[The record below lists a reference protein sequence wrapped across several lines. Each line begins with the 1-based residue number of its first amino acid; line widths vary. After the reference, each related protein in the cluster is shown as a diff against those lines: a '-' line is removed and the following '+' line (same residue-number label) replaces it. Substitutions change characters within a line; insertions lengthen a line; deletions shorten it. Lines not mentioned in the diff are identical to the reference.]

1 MNDTLDRL
9 KTALSDRYAIQE
21 EVGAG
26 GMATVYLA
34 RDLKHDRD
42 VAVKVLRPELA
53 AALGPE
59 RFHREIKIA
68 AQLQHPHILPLLDS
82 GEADGFLYYV
92 MPYVKGVSLREK
104 LMQQGEFPVAEAVK
118 VLRDVVDALAHAH
131 EQGVVHRDIKPDN
144 VMLSGRHALVMD
156 FGVAKAVSEA
166 TGRQALT
173 TAGVALGTPAYM
185 APEQATADPNMDH
198 RVDIYAVGAVGYE
211 LLTGRP
217 PFTGTS
223 PQMIL
228 SAHVT
233 QAVEPVTKHR
243 EHVSPVLNDLILKCL
258 EKHPADRWQT
268 AEELLP
274 QLEALATPSG
284 GITPT
289 ATAPITAARPIRRK
303 STTTTTVA
311 VIAAALVLAGVG
323 AGVLLMNRG
332 AEPITVGRT
341 TQLTLEPGL
350 ELDPAISPDGRMVA
364 YAAGGSGQMRIHLRQ
379 VAGGRSIN
387 LTEGLAGVHRWP
399 QWSPDGN
406 QILLQADGAIYI
418 VPALGGTPRRLV
430 SRPPENTSSP
440 TLVLGAIS
448 AAWSPDGEQVV
459 YAVANAIYIQPVGG
473 GEPRKLADDFE
484 PHSFH
489 WSQDGSRIAYVSG
502 NPQFVFGT
510 SLLGNIAPST
520 LRILPV
526 PGGVPSDVTE
536 AEYLYVS
543 PIWLPGG
550 NQLLYISNEGGTRD
564 IYQVDVGS
572 AGGRAE
578 TAVRLTTGL
587 DVMTMS
593 LSADASTLAYAVF
606 RYDANIWSI
615 RIPSRGTISVSE
627 AQPVTAGSQVIEG
640 LGVSADGRW
649 LVYDSNRSGN
659 QDIYRVELPD
669 GVPEQLTTDPADDF
683 LPSWS
688 PDGQE
693 IAFYSF
699 RHGSRDLHVMTA
711 EGGSLQRLTD
721 DPAQERYPDWSP
733 DGNQL
738 VFYSDKSGRQEIYV
752 IAREDRSSGWGE
764 PRQLT
769 FDGGQ
774 VPRWSPDGRWIAYI
788 GNQTLRV
795 VSPEGGDD
803 RTLAGSEG
811 MNTDSIP
818 VFPEWSPDGQTVYY
832 KAVDSEGTAS
842 FWAVPVTG
850 GTPRLLVRFDDPSK
864 RSNRRE
870 FTTDGERFYFT
881 IGGRESDIWLMEL
894 FPPR

>member
-1 MNDTLDRL
+1 MSDNLDRL
-9 KTALSDRYAIQE
+9 KIALSDRYAIQE

-34 RDLKHDRD
+34 RDLRHDRD

-53 AALGPE
+53 AALGAE

-68 AQLQHPHILPLLDS
+68 ARLQHPHILPLLDS

-144 VMLSGRHALVMD
+144 VMSSGRHALVMD

-228 SAHVT
+228 AAHVT
-233 QAVEPVTKHR
+233 EPVEPVMKHR
-243 EHVSPVLNDLILKCL
+243 QNVSAALNDLILKCL
-258 EKHPADRWQT
+258 EKRPADRWQT

-289 ATAPITAARPIRRK
+289 GTAPIPAAQPVRRK
-303 STTTTTVA
+303 STTTATVA
-311 VIAAALVLAGVG
+311 VIAVALVLVGVG
-323 AGVLLMNRG
+323 AGALLLNRG
-332 AEPITVGRT
+332 PEPITVGRT
-341 TQLTLEPGL
+341 TQLTREPGL

-364 YAAGGSGQMRIHLRQ
+364 YSAGGFGQMRIHLRQ
-379 VAGGRSIN
+379 ATGGRSID
-387 LTEGLAGVHRWP
+387 LTEGLAGDHRWP

-406 QILLQADGAIYI
+406 QILFQAAGAIYL
-418 VPALGGTPRRLV
+418 VPALGGTPKRLI
-430 SRPPENTSSP
+430 SKPPGS
-440 TLVLGAIS
+440 GARGAFS
-448 AAWSPDGEQVV
+448 AAWSPDGDQVV
-459 YAVANAIYIQPVGG
+459 YAVGNAVYYQPVGG
-473 GEPRKLADDFE
+473 GEPRKLIDEFE
-484 PHSFH
+484 PYSFH
-489 WSQDGSRIAYVSG
+489 WSQDGSHIAYVSG
-502 NPQFVFGT
+502 NPAYLFGT
-510 SLLGNIAPST
+510 GTTANIAPSM
-520 LRILPV
+520 LRVLSV
-526 PGGVPSDVTE
+526 GEGVPVSVTDN
-536 AEYLYVS
+536 EYVHVS
-543 PIWLPGG
+543 PIWMPGD
-550 NQLLYISNEGGTRD
+550 NQLLYVSNEGGTRD
-564 IYQVDVGS
+564 IYQLAVGRS
-572 AGGRAE
+572 GSGGQSPI
-578 TAVRLTTGL
+578 RLTTGL

-593 LSADASTLAYAVF
+593 LSADASTLAYSVF

-615 RIPSRGTISVSE
+615 RIPERSTISVAE
-627 AQPVTAGSQVIEG
+627 ARPVTEGSQTIEG
-640 LGVSADGRW
+640 ISVSSDGRW
-649 LVYDSNRSGN
+649 LVFDSNRSGN

-669 GVPEQLTTDPADDF
+669 GVPEQLTTDPGEDF
-683 LPSWS
+683 IPSWS

-711 EGGSLQRLTD
+711 EGGSLQRVTD
-721 DPAQERYPDWSP
+721 DPAEERYPDWSP

-738 VFYSDKSGRQEIYV
+738 VFHSDKSGRQEVYV
-752 IAREDRSSGWGE
+752 IAREDRLSGWGE

-769 FDGGQ
+769 FDGGRYA
-774 VPRWSPDGRWIAYI
+774 RWSPDGRRIAYI
-788 GNQTLRV
+788 GIENQTVRV

-803 RTLAGSEG
+803 RALAGSES
-811 MNTDSIP
+811 MNTDPIP
-818 VFPEWSPDGQTVYY
+818 VFPEWSSDGRTVYY
-832 KAVDSEGTAS
+832 KARDSEGTAS
-842 FWAVPVTG
+842 LWAVPVVG
-850 GTPRLLVRFDDPSK
+850 GTPRLLVRFDDPS
-864 RSNRRE
+864 RPSNRRE

-881 IGGRESDIWLMEL
+881 IGRQESDIWLMEL

>member
-1 MNDTLDRL
+1 MNDILDRL
-9 KTALSDRYAIQE
+9 KSALSDRYAIRE

-166 TGRQALT
+166 TGRQVLT

-198 RVDIYAVGAVGYE
+198 RADIYAVGAVGYE

-228 SAHVT
+228 AAHVNEP
-233 QAVEPVTKHR
+233 VEPVTKHR
-243 EHVSPVLNDLILKCL
+243 EHVSAPLNDLILKCL
-258 EKHPADRWQT
+258 EKHPADRWQS

-274 QLEALATPSG
+274 HLEALATPSG

-303 STTTTTVA
+303 STTTVA
-311 VIAAALVLAGVG
+311 VIAAAVVLAGVG

-364 YAAGGSGQMRIHLRQ
+364 YSAGGFGQMRIHLRQ

-387 LTEGLAGVHRWP
+387 LTESLAGVHRWP

-406 QILLQADGAIYI
+406 QILFQADGAIYI
-418 VPALGGTPRRLV
+418 VPALGGTPKRLV
-430 SRPPENTSSP
+430 SRPPESAGIAGVVP
-440 TLVLGAIS
+440 GAIS
-448 AAWSPDGEQVV
+448 AAWSPDGDQVV
-459 YAVANAIYIQPVGG
+459 YAVESAIYSQPVDG
-473 GEPRKLADDFE
+473 GEPRKLADDYE

-502 NPQFVFGT
+502 NSAFVFGT
-510 SLLGNIAPST
+510 VLLGNIAPST
-520 LRILPV
+520 LRILPAT
-526 PGGVPSDVTE
+526 GGVPSDVTDDD
-536 AEYLYVS
+536 YLYES

-550 NQLLYISNEGGTRD
+550 NQLLYVSNEGGTRD

-572 AGGRAE
+572 AGGRGE

-606 RYDANIWSI
+606 RNYANIWSI
-615 RIPSRGTISVSE
+615 RIPSRGTISVAE
-627 AQPVTAGSQVIEG
+627 AQQLTAGSQVIEG
-640 LGVSADGRW
+640 IGV
-649 LVYDSNRSGN
+649 
-659 QDIYRVELPD
+659 
-669 GVPEQLTTDPADDF
+669 
-683 LPSWS
+683 S
-688 PDGQE
+688 PDGQ
-693 IAFYSF
+693 
-699 RHGSRDLHVMTA
+699 
-711 EGGSLQRLTD
+711 
-721 DPAQERYPDWSP
+721 W
-733 DGNQL
+733 L
-738 VFYSDKSGRQEIYV
+738 VFDSNRTAAIRTSIASSCPTGCQSNSPPTPRMTSSHRGR
-752 IAREDRSSGWGE
+752 R
-764 PRQLT
+764 T
-769 FDGGQ
+769 
-774 VPRWSPDGRWIAYI
+774 DGR
-788 GNQTLRV
+788 
-795 VSPEGGDD
+795 
-803 RTLAGSEG
+803 
-811 MNTDSIP
+811 
-818 VFPEWSPDGQTVYY
+818 
-832 KAVDSEGTAS
+832 
-842 FWAVPVTG
+842 
-850 GTPRLLVRFDDPSK
+850 
-864 RSNRRE
+864 
-870 FTTDGERFYFT
+870 
-881 IGGRESDIWLMEL
+881 
-894 FPPR
+894 